1 MARESRQVF
10 GVGVESSRDR
20 VAGRVCLVAWG
31 GLHAR
36 LLDALAARCTS
47 VGIRLWHEMIWT
59 DRCWVELELSVGGVD
74 GRRERESLGKV
85 RGGTGRDEK
94 FTPGGH
100 GREVLRADP
109 LR

>member
-1 MARESRQVF
+1 VS
-10 GVGVESSRDR
+10 GS
-20 VAGRVCLVAWG
+20 LG

-47 VGIRLWHEMIWT
+47 VGIRLWHERIWT
-59 DRCWVELELSVGGVD
+59 DCCWVELEPRSVALIVD
-74 GRRERESLGKV
+74 EKRAGLGKV